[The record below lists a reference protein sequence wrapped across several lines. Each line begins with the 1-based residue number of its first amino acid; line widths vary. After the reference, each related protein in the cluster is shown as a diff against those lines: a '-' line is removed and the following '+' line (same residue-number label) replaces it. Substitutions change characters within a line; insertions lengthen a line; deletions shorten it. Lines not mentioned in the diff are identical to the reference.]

1 MKMTK
6 SQLDQ
11 IINEEVAR
19 FFKIKNLKKQLNE
32 ATEELAKMESEDDLD
47 EVKAGPP
54 THVKSHAWT
63 GEEDGDVKWK
73 PEFQKKGT
81 HLLEDEGLEDG
92 GMDMSGEFEKMFAE
106 IGKMID
112 AKLGSEEGEEEE
124 GDEFEDVEMD
134 MDMGDAEGEEDGED
148 EGEDVEISDE
158 ELEEIHA
165 KMKEGEYMEGEGM
178 EEEDMTKE
186 YAETMGNETE
196 TVDSDAMKMKKEGDY
211 MNESV
216 ATRKY
221 KILSEGMAS
230 ESKLSSEIERMR
242 KLAKLD

>member
-32 ATEELAKMESEDDLD
+32 VTEQLEEMESEDDLD
-47 EVKAGPP
+47 EVKAGSP

-73 PEFQKKGT
+73 PEFEKKGT

-112 AKLGSEEGEEEE
+112 AKLGSGEGEEE

-134 MDMGDAEGEEDGED
+134 MDMENPDEVGDGED
-148 EGEDVEISDE
+148 EGEDIEISDE

-165 KMKEGEYMEGEGM
+165 KMKEGEHME

-196 TVDSDAMKMKKEGDY
+196 TVDSDAMTMKKEGEY

-216 ATRKY
+216 TTRKY

>member
-32 ATEELAKMESEDDLD
+32 ATEELEKMESEDDLD
-47 EVKAGPP
+47 EVKAGPE

-73 PEFQKKGT
+73 PEFQKKGSS
-81 HLLEDEGLEDG
+81 LLEDED
-92 GMDMSGEFEKMFAE
+92 MDMSGEFEKMFAE

-112 AKLGSEEGEEEE
+112 AKLGSEEGSEEEE

-134 MDMGDAEGEEDGED
+134 MEDPEGEEEDGE

-178 EEEDMTKE
+178 EEKDMTKE
-186 YAETMGNETE
+186 YAETIGNEDE
-196 TVDSDAMKMKKEGDY
+196 EVHSDAMKMKKEGDY

-216 ATRKY
+216 TTRKY

>member
-32 ATEELAKMESEDDLD
+32 VTEQLEEMESEDDLD
-47 EVKAGPP
+47 EVKAGSP

-73 PEFQKKGT
+73 PEFEKKGS
-81 HLLEDEGLEDG
+81 HLLEDEGLEG
-92 GMDMSGEFEKMFAE
+92 VGMDMSGEFEKMFAE

-112 AKLGSEEGEEEE
+112 AKLGSGEDEVE

-134 MDMGDAEGEEDGED
+134 MEDPEDEGDDDD
-148 EGEDVEISDE
+148 EGEDVEISDA

-165 KMKEGEYMEGEGM
+165 KMEEGEYMEGEGM

-196 TVDSDAMKMKKEGDY
+196 TVDSDAMTMKKEGEY

-216 ATRKY
+216 TTRKY

>member
-32 ATEELAKMESEDDLD
+32 VTEQLEEMEADDELD
-47 EVKAGPP
+47 EVKAGPE

-81 HLLEDEGLEDG
+81 HLLEDED
-92 GMDMSGEFEKMFAE
+92 MDMSGEFEKMFAE

-112 AKLGSEEGEEEE
+112 AKLGSEEDSEEEE

-134 MDMGDAEGEEDGED
+134 MEDPEGEEDGEEG

-165 KMKEGEYMEGEGM
+165 KMKEGEYMEGEYMEGEGM
-178 EEEDMTKE
+178 EEKDMTKE
-186 YAETMGNETE
+186 YAETIGNEDE
-196 TVDSDAMKMKKEGDY
+196 EVHSDAMKMKKEGDY

-216 ATRKY
+216 TTRKY